1 MKKIIVA
8 TVLAGGL
15 VGSASA
21 FAADLAIAKAVPAK
35 APPMVASPVY
45 DWSGFYAGLHV
56 GHDWG
61 RAHVID
67 NGVLTEDAV
76 PMNGVIGGA
85 LAGINWQAGAF
96 VYGLEGDF
104 GITALRGSGA
114 PPPPPPGPAPAPGP
128 VTGPGPAPAPPP
140 VAPPPPNQYKVDV
153 NGHIRARVGV

>member
-21 FAADLAIAKAVPAK
+21 FAAALAIAKAVPAK
-35 APPMVASPVY
+35 APPMVASPLY
-45 DWSGFYAGLHV
+45 DWAGFYAGLHV

-67 NGVLTEDAV
+67 NGVLTEDAA

-85 LAGINWQAGAF
+85 LAGINWQAWAF
-96 VYGLEGDF
+96 VFGLEGDF
-104 GITALRGSGA
+104 GVANLRGSGTIT
-114 PPPPPPGPAPAPGP
+114 PPPGSG
-128 VTGPGPAPAPPP
+128 
-140 VAPPPPNQYKVDV
+140 
-153 NGHIRARVGV
+153 

>member
-21 FAADLAIAKAVPAK
+21 FAADLAIAKPVPAK
-35 APPMVASPVY
+35 APPTVASPVY

-76 PMNGVIGGA
+76 PMNGAIGGL
-85 LAGINWQAGAF
+85 LAGINWQTGTF

-104 GITALRGSGA
+104 GISGLRGHGGIL
-114 PPPPPPGPAPAPGP
+114 PPPPP
-128 VTGPGPAPAPPP
+128 APPP
-140 VAPPPPNQYKVDV
+140 
-153 NGHIRARVGV
+153 